1 MSLYGTGDCQFCK
14 QGSEGRAS
22 ETNCEH
28 QKADV
33 TLNQEV
39 LQRRYLHRTRPLP
52 LTEERQRQSSCG
64 LRHGDGSITCISF
77 HNLNIILGTVPV
89 LAADW
94 LRPDQLSSIQTCQ
107 QCSTLHRHTQNLQL
121 LLAFWKYP
129 CEEALCK
136 QAIAAAFSDYWC
148 LLECYEATKLFLVPT
163 VIHFPHTLEF
173 MVLRIFSVVPIFLD
187 PL

>member
-121 LLAFWKYP
+121 LLAF
-129 CEEALCK
+129 
-136 QAIAAAFSDYWC
+136 
-148 LLECYEATKLFLVPT
+148 
-163 VIHFPHTLEF
+163 
-173 MVLRIFSVVPIFLD
+173 
-187 PL
+187 